1 MAEIAPEKIA
11 EVLDGFGEA
20 MSRLMVDQLQ
30 KHLSELDLTLPQ
42 VQVLRILHQQRTAVP
57 TGKLALCLKISAPAT
72 TQLTD
77 RLLRKGLIER
87 RASEDDRRTVLV
99 ALSGAGQSL
108 IDKFRERRNA
118 IFGAALSQLS
128 EAEQAQ
134 VVSSLRKVVAV
145 LASFEAKTQAE
156 GQEKNRLTTIEV
168 EK

>member
-1 MAEIAPEKIA
+1 MAEISPEKVTEI
-11 EVLDGFGEA
+11 LDGFGEA

-42 VQVLRILHQQRTAVP
+42 VQVLRILHREGTVP
-57 TGKLALCLKISAPAT
+57 TGKLAQCLRISAPAT

-87 RASEDDRRTVLV
+87 RASEDDRRAVLV
-99 ALSGAGQSL
+99 ALSAEGQGL

-134 VVSSLRKVVAV
+134 VVSSLQKVIRV
-145 LASFEAKTQAE
+145 LTEFEAK
-156 GQEKNRLTTIEV
+156 N
-168 EK
+168 